1 MPQGEHI
8 ELHQKR
14 HGFRLDHFERKRKR
28 EARQV
33 HKTSQI
39 ARNTIGL
46 KAKMFAKK
54 RYQEKATMKKTLAMH
69 AERTNKHK
77 ADAPVAEGAVPAYL
91 LEREAT
97 ARAKVLSNTIKQKR
111 KEKAGKW
118 DVPLPKVRPIAED
131 EMFKVV
137 RSGKRKTK
145 QWKRLVTKVTF
156 VGPGFT
162 RKPPKYERFIRPMA
176 LRFTK
181 AHVTHPELKCTFH
194 LDIISVKKNPNGPM
208 YSSMGVI
215 TKGTIIEVNVSELG
229 LVTPAGKVIW
239 ALQPA
244 QGPDL
249 LLQTK
254 VWFPPKRALAAC
266 QSFRTTR
273 HADSSVRHHEQ
284 PANQAL
290 MLDRLGDDPLAA
302 ASGQVVVGSDRR
314 YRVVYRLVNS
324 IYVLGLML
332 ADDDETSLNVY
343 SCISTVNQAVSVLVA
358 ACKGVDVTPEKIF
371 RKYTEVYMAFF
382 YVLQGIG
389 AARLSAVLSYV
400 AGDGAALLVPLATN
414 TLADGENRAR
424 GAASWRVAN
433 AEAVERLASV
443 EYMSSAHFELPEEAI
458 AAGDETMEAFA
469 PAPSQPAFEAPPA
482 PPTPSPRP
490 SAASDPLAAL
500 ALLGSAD
507 DPFAASD
514 SLLGG
519 GGGEL
524 ALLDAGG
531 AGAGGVGD
539 VAEAG
544 GVGKRPENDPASLLA
559 ELELMCAAASAVQR
573 AGLSSAPAPSALDP
587 FASDSMADAFGA
599 DLEAEGLGGLAAL
612 GDDEGDDAWGTAFG
626 GSALLGGDGD
636 AWGGGLDA
644 AEFGVEQGEE
654 DAFGLGGGGDLGVS
668 LGGGEG
674 AAGGS
679 AVAAARQLEVS
690 LGLGAMDVSTPT
702 AVTPPAATTPATPA
716 GPVQPT
722 FRVEE
727 RISAD
732 FLGSSLTR
740 VRLSGTVFLTLPL
753 PKGGLGAEGALG
765 GGGGAIGGGGG
776 GARGAGVGGGAE
788 KDGSVPDEFSF
799 RLEGSGAIKRCTMR
813 PGIVSDLGKGYFHFR
828 MPPPGTT
835 FPPLSAPSAVAASP
849 QAPPMAD
856 LLGEGDEGMGEV
868 VNPGEGDA
876 WGREGE
882 GAGGAEGRAQEF
894 LLMKYRLQPRYTPI
908 PLRLRF
914 VTRRSDEALSL
925 MIQYVANPYLQ
936 APLLNVTFILSL
948 AFSPASLRL
957 NPEAQLDPW
966 TKELR
971 WHVRQITSNDPPQR
985 LRAQIPVIPDDLVH
999 GAAERTAEEK
1009 QAEEDRK
1016 AKEMAA
1022 YRVRVEF
1029 ECRGSSLSGVTVGE
1043 VMASGKPPFA
1053 VAGHSFSSSEYICS

>member
-239 ALQPA
+239 VRRS
-244 QGPDL
+244 
-249 LLQTK
+249 K

-302 ASGQVVVGSDRR
+302 ASGQVVVGSDRRCVRRESGGIRKTVVHSFSRTLRGVACRHEDSTYMLGSPALPSPAPPFLHTRPPITAPSLVPPVCARR

-524 ALLDAGG
+524 ALLDAGPG
-531 AGAGGVGD
+531 GAGGVGD
-539 VAEAG
+539 VAAAG
-544 GVGKRPENDPASLLA
+544 GAGKRPENDPASLLA
-559 ELELMCAAASAVQR
+559 ELE
-573 AGLSSAPAPSALDP
+573 AGLSSAPPPSALDP

-654 DAFGLGGGGDLGVS
+654 DAFGLGGGGDLGAA

-679 AVAAARQLEVS
+679 AVAAARQLEVA
-690 LGLGAMDVSTPT
+690 LGLGAMDAPAAS
-702 AVTPPAATTPATPA
+702 TPPAATTPATPA
-716 GPVQPT
+716 GPVQPM

-740 VRLSGTVFLTLPL
+740 VRLSGTVFLALPT
-753 PKGGLGAEGALG
+753 PKAAALAAGGAMG

-776 GARGAGVGGGAE
+776 GARVAGVGRGAE
-788 KDGSVPDEFSF
+788 KDASVPDEFSF
-799 RLEGSGAIKRCTMR
+799 RLEGSGAIKVRALPCCVLQEPLPLLSSPHCIPSHVPPPVHT
-813 PGIVSDLGKGYFHFR
+813 PLCCIVSDLGKGYFHFR

-835 FPPLSAPSAVAASP
+835 FPPLSAPSAVTASP
-849 QAPPMAD
+849 QPPPMAD

-868 VNPGEGDA
+868 VNPGEGDG

-894 LLMKYRLQPRYTPI
+894 VLMKYRLQPRYTPI

-957 NPEAQLDPW
+957 NPE
-966 TKELR
+966 
-971 WHVRQITSNDPPQR
+971 
-985 LRAQIPVIPDDLVH
+985 
-999 GAAERTAEEK
+999 
-1009 QAEEDRK
+1009 
-1016 AKEMAA
+1016 
-1022 YRVRVEF
+1022 
-1029 ECRGSSLSGVTVGE
+1029 
-1043 VMASGKPPFA
+1043 
-1053 VAGHSFSSSEYICS
+1053 

>member
-1 MPQGEHI
+1 
-8 ELHQKR
+8 
-14 HGFRLDHFERKRKR
+14 
-28 EARQV
+28 
-33 HKTSQI
+33 
-39 ARNTIGL
+39 
-46 KAKMFAKK
+46 
-54 RYQEKATMKKTLAMH
+54 MH

-215 TKGTIIEVNVSELG
+215 TKGTIIESAAARYG
-229 LVTPAGKVIW
+229 
-239 ALQPA
+239 
-244 QGPDL
+244 
-249 LLQTK
+249 
-254 VWFPPKRALAAC
+254 FPPKRALAAC

-343 SCISTVNQAVSVLVA
+343 SCISTVNQACAGGGVQ
-358 ACKGVDVTPEKIF
+358 GVDVTPEKIF

-382 YVLQGIG
+382 YVLQGTEL
-389 AARLSAVLSYV
+389 ARLSAVLSYV
-400 AGDGAALLVPLATN
+400 AGDGRT
-414 TLADGENRAR
+414 
-424 GAASWRVAN
+424 
-433 AEAVERLASV
+433 
-443 EYMSSAHFELPEEAI
+443 FELPEEAI

-469 PAPSQPAFEAPPA
+469 PVASQPCLSKPPPA

-490 SAASDPLAAL
+490 SAALGPPWRRWRCWAPRMTPLPPVTACWEA
-500 ALLGSAD
+500 
-507 DPFAASD
+507 
-514 SLLGG
+514 GG
-519 GGGEL
+519 DEL
-524 ALLDAGG
+524 ALLDAGPG
-531 AGAGGVGD
+531 GAGG
-539 VAEAG
+539 
-544 GVGKRPENDPASLLA
+544 
-559 ELELMCAAASAVQR
+559 AVLR
-573 AGLSSAPAPSALDP
+573 APPSALDP

-599 DLEAEGLGGLAAL
+599 DLEAEGLGGSPRWGTTRGTTPGDGLRGGARCWGGMGTRGGEGGRSRVWGGAGGGGRVWAGRRGDLGAAL
-612 GDDEGDDAWGTAFG
+612 G
-626 GSALLGGDGD
+626 GGD
-636 AWGGGLDA
+636 
-644 AEFGVEQGEE
+644 
-654 DAFGLGGGGDLGVS
+654 
-668 LGGGEG
+668 G
-674 AAGGS
+674 AAGGGQRWRLHGS
-679 AVAAARQLEVS
+679 WSVNPSSQHAAS
-690 LGLGAMDVSTPT
+690 SSNT
-702 AVTPPAATTPATPA
+702 ATPS
-716 GPVQPT
+716 GPHTAHVPRGGAHQCGL
-722 FRVEE
+722 
-727 RISAD
+727 

-740 VRLSGTVFLTLPL
+740 VRLSGTVFLAP
-753 PKGGLGAEGALG
+753 PNAQGRSAAAGGAMG

-776 GARGAGVGGGAE
+776 GGSGAGVGGGAE
-788 KDGSVPDEFSF
+788 KDGSVADEFSF
-799 RLEGSGAIKRCTMR
+799 RLEGSGAIKVRALPALLCRNPCLSSPPPTAFPHMLPLPSTRPSAVPLLRFLSIHPLPHPLPPPSSQRCTMR
-813 PGIVSDLGKGYFHFR
+813 PGICCSIQRFLVLC
-828 MPPPGTT
+828 
-835 FPPLSAPSAVAASP
+835 LPSLPA
-849 QAPPMAD
+849 
-856 LLGEGDEGMGEV
+856 
-868 VNPGEGDA
+868 
-876 WGREGE
+876 
-882 GAGGAEGRAQEF
+882 
-894 LLMKYRLQPRYTPI
+894 
-908 PLRLRF
+908 RF

-936 APLLNVTFILSL
+936 APLMNVTFILSL

-971 WHVRQITSNDPPQR
+971 WHVPQINVCAITHINAPN
-985 LRAQIPVIPDDLVH
+985 H
-999 GAAERTAEEK
+999 
-1009 QAEEDRK
+1009 
-1016 AKEMAA
+1016 
-1022 YRVRVEF
+1022 
-1029 ECRGSSLSGVTVGE
+1029 SS
-1043 VMASGKPPFA
+1043 
-1053 VAGHSFSSSEYICS
+1053 

>member
-239 ALQPA
+239 GKYAQPA

-539 VAEAG
+539 VAAAG

-573 AGLSSAPAPSALDP
+573 
-587 FASDSMADAFGA
+587 
-599 DLEAEGLGGLAAL
+599 
-612 GDDEGDDAWGTAFG
+612 
-626 GSALLGGDGD
+626 
-636 AWGGGLDA
+636 
-644 AEFGVEQGEE
+644 V
-654 DAFGLGGGGDLGVS
+654 
-668 LGGGEG
+668 
-674 AAGGS
+674 
-679 AVAAARQLEVS
+679 
-690 LGLGAMDVSTPT
+690 
-702 AVTPPAATTPATPA
+702 
-716 GPVQPT
+716 
-722 FRVEE
+722 
-727 RISAD
+727 
-732 FLGSSLTR
+732 
-740 VRLSGTVFLTLPL
+740 
-753 PKGGLGAEGALG
+753 
-765 GGGGAIGGGGG
+765 
-776 GARGAGVGGGAE
+776 
-788 KDGSVPDEFSF
+788 
-799 RLEGSGAIKRCTMR
+799 
-813 PGIVSDLGKGYFHFR
+813 
-828 MPPPGTT
+828 
-835 FPPLSAPSAVAASP
+835 
-849 QAPPMAD
+849 
-856 LLGEGDEGMGEV
+856 
-868 VNPGEGDA
+868 
-876 WGREGE
+876 
-882 GAGGAEGRAQEF
+882 
-894 LLMKYRLQPRYTPI
+894 
-908 PLRLRF
+908 
-914 VTRRSDEALSL
+914 
-925 MIQYVANPYLQ
+925 
-936 APLLNVTFILSL
+936 
-948 AFSPASLRL
+948 
-957 NPEAQLDPW
+957 
-966 TKELR
+966 
-971 WHVRQITSNDPPQR
+971 
-985 LRAQIPVIPDDLVH
+985 
-999 GAAERTAEEK
+999 
-1009 QAEEDRK
+1009 
-1016 AKEMAA
+1016 
-1022 YRVRVEF
+1022 
-1029 ECRGSSLSGVTVGE
+1029 
-1043 VMASGKPPFA
+1043 
-1053 VAGHSFSSSEYICS
+1053 

>member
-1 MPQGEHI
+1 
-8 ELHQKR
+8 
-14 HGFRLDHFERKRKR
+14 
-28 EARQV
+28 
-33 HKTSQI
+33 
-39 ARNTIGL
+39 
-46 KAKMFAKK
+46 MFAKK

-239 ALQPA
+239 VRRS
-244 QGPDL
+244 
-249 LLQTK
+249 K

-524 ALLDAGG
+524 ALLDAGPG
-531 AGAGGVGD
+531 GAGGVGD
-539 VAEAG
+539 VAAAG
-544 GVGKRPENDPASLLA
+544 GAGKRPENDPTSLLA
-559 ELELMCAAASAVQR
+559 ELE
-573 AGLSSAPAPSALDP
+573 AGLSSAPPPSALDP

-654 DAFGLGGGGDLGVS
+654 DAFGLGGGGDLGAA

-679 AVAAARQLEVS
+679 AVAAARQLEVA
-690 LGLGAMDVSTPT
+690 LGLGAMDVSTP
-702 AVTPPAATTPATPA
+702 AASTPPAAATPATPA
-716 GPVQPT
+716 GPTQPT

-740 VRLSGTVFLTLPL
+740 VRLSGTVFLALPT
-753 PKGGLGAEGALG
+753 PKAAALAAGGAMG

-776 GARGAGVGGGAE
+776 GGSGAGVGGGAE
-788 KDGSVPDEFSF
+788 KDGSVADEFSF
-799 RLEGSGAIKRCTMR
+799 RLEGSGAIKVRALPALFCRNPCLSSPPPTAFPHMFPLPSTRPSAVPLLRFLSIHPLPHPLPPPSSQRCTMR

-835 FPPLSAPSAVAASP
+835 FPPLSAPSAVTASP
-849 QAPPMAD
+849 QPPPMAD
-856 LLGEGDEGMGEV
+856 LLGDGDEGMGEV
-868 VNPGEGDA
+868 VNPREGDA
-876 WGREGE
+876 WGQEGE

-894 LLMKYRLQPRYTPI
+894 VLMKYRLQPRYTPI

-936 APLLNVTFILSL
+936 APLMNVTFILSL

-971 WHVRQITSNDPPQR
+971 WHVPQINSNDPPQR

-1016 AKEMAA
+1016 AREMAA

>member
-1 MPQGEHI
+1 M
-8 ELHQKR
+8 
-14 HGFRLDHFERKRKR
+14 
-28 EARQV
+28 AC
-33 HKTSQI
+33 
-39 ARNTIGL
+39 
-46 KAKMFAKK
+46 
-54 RYQEKATMKKTLAMH
+54 LA
-69 AERTNKHK
+69 
-77 ADAPVAEGAVPAYL
+77 L
-91 LEREAT
+91 
-97 ARAKVLSNTIKQKR
+97 
-111 KEKAGKW
+111 
-118 DVPLPKVRPIAED
+118 
-131 EMFKVV
+131 
-137 RSGKRKTK
+137 
-145 QWKRLVTKVTF
+145 
-156 VGPGFT
+156 
-162 RKPPKYERFIRPMA
+162 
-176 LRFTK
+176 
-181 AHVTHPELKCTFH
+181 
-194 LDIISVKKNPNGPM
+194 
-208 YSSMGVI
+208 
-215 TKGTIIEVNVSELG
+215 
-229 LVTPAGKVIW
+229 

-266 QSFRTTR
+266 QSFRSTR

-414 TLADGENRAR
+414 MLADGENRAR
-424 GAASWRVAN
+424 GAASWRVAK

-443 EYMSSAHFELPEEAI
+443 EYI
-458 AAGDETMEAFA
+458 
-469 PAPSQPAFEAPPA
+469 PPA

-524 ALLDAGG
+524 ALLDAGPG
-531 AGAGGVGD
+531 GAGGVGD
-539 VAEAG
+539 VVAAG
-544 GVGKRPENDPASLLA
+544 GAGKRPENDPASLLA
-559 ELELMCAAASAVQR
+559 ELEVGCASFCRSLMPSGFLCLFLAPSISSSRLLFSRTSCLLLPLQSTLSAAASSAVHLACGAVVR
-573 AGLSSAPAPSALDP
+573 APPSALDP

-654 DAFGLGGGGDLGVS
+654 DAFGLGGGGDLGTA

-679 AVAAARQLEVS
+679 AVAAARQLEVA
-690 LGLGAMDVSTPT
+690 LGLGAMDVSTPAAT
-702 AVTPPAATTPATPA
+702 TPPAVTTPATPA
-716 GPVQPT
+716 GPTQPT

-740 VRLSGTVFLTLPL
+740 VRLSGTVFLTLPT
-753 PKGGLGAEGALG
+753 PKPPALAAGGV
-765 GGGGAIGGGGG
+765 GGGAIGGGGG
-776 GARGAGVGGGAE
+776 PRGAGMGGGAE

-856 LLGEGDEGMGEV
+856 LLGEGDEGMREV
-868 VNPGEGDA
+868 VNPGEG
-876 WGREGE
+876 EE
-882 GAGGAEGRAQEF
+882 GAEGRAQEF
-894 LLMKYRLQPRYTPI
+894 VLMKYRLQPRYTPI

-971 WHVRQITSNDPPQR
+971 WHVPQINSNDPPQR